1 MPDPIISSWDVVW
14 ALVAKVAMA
23 AKQTV
28 KVMTGDL
35 SVDNKTV
42 FEFKVTG
49 RPGVT
54 LRLTDTSV
62 EDTDTVCMV
71 HW

>member
-1 MPDPIISSWDVVW
+1 MTDPVISPRNVVGS
-14 ALVAKVAMA
+14 LVAQVTMA

-28 KVMTGDL
+28 KVTTRDL
-35 SVDNKTV
+35 SVDNQAV

-49 RPGVT
+49 RPGIT

-62 EDTDTVCMV
+62 KDMHKFVCM
-71 HW
+71 